1 MEGYRRRR
9 VLAALGTTPAVA
21 LAGCMGDGG
30 KNTTDEPSE
39 SDNPTAT
46 DSNDGQSQ
54 GTESSGGN
62 DSEQTSSLPTQQ
74 VAQLT
79 GKEGPYRDKFGK
91 SVAMSSDGSTVLVGA
106 IEGRGPENEGF
117 GMGAAYVFNRSDGE
131 WQETARLNATDGDD
145 GDEFGRAI
153 ALSDDGQTAIIGAP
167 SDRYS
172 NASGVGSAYIFDR
185 IDSGWQQTATLAAD
199 DRDRG
204 DRFGSSVALSGD
216 GSTAIAG
223 AVLDEDPHGEYAGSA
238 YVFERSGDWQQ
249 TAKLVAEDG
258 SEKDNFAASVAV
270 SGDGGMATIGATGNE
285 NSDGVPAGAVY
296 VFERSDDWQQKTK
309 LTLEDV
315 TFSDRLGTAITMS
328 ANGDTVFIGNSGDQN
343 PAGVNTGSAYVFE
356 QNGDWQQTAKLS
368 AEDGDSND
376 YFGDSISVSSG
387 GGTVIV
393 GARGDDRPDVEDTG
407 SAYVFEQNNDWQQA
421 AKLTIDD
428 ADRGD
433 DFGISVAMSGDG
445 GTAVVGGNWH
455 HDEIQPAYIFK

>member
-1 MEGYRRRR
+1 
-9 VLAALGTTPAVA
+9 
-21 LAGCMGDGG
+21 
-30 KNTTDEPSE
+30 
-39 SDNPTAT
+39 
-46 DSNDGQSQ
+46 
-54 GTESSGGN
+54 
-62 DSEQTSSLPTQQ
+62 
-74 VAQLT
+74 
-79 GKEGPYRDKFGK
+79 
-91 SVAMSSDGSTVLVGA
+91 MSSDGSTVLVGA

-223 AVLDEDPHGEYAGSA
+223 AVLDEDPHGKYAGSA

-328 ANGDTVFIGNSGDQN
+328 ANGDTVVIGNSGDQN

-407 SAYVFEQNNDWQQA
+407 SAYVFEQNTDWQQA

-455 HDEIQPAYIFK
+455 HDEIQPAYIFE